1 MSYPLV
7 LTPLFVLVALAFL
20 LTLCAGTRAG
30 TGAGLL
36 GGGRGAALSQPG
48 CAAALQEQYGL
59 PVLFHVLTI
68 LSLATRHADL
78 TFVLLAF
85 VFAALRV
92 LHAAA
97 LVTGRGGTS
106 PAMLHAASTLV
117 LAVAW
122 GVFAVR
128 ILLGF

>member
-1 MSYPLV
+1 MSLPLV
-7 LTPLFVLVALAFL
+7 LTPVFVLVALAFL
-20 LTLCAGTRAG
+20 LMLGANASAGSRAG
-30 TGAGLL
+30 SGTPAVVSPG
-36 GGGRGAALSQPG
+36 G

-59 PVLFHVLTI
+59 PMLFHVLTV

-78 TFVLLAF
+78 IFVLLAF

-92 LHAAA
+92 LHAVA
-97 LVTGRGGTS
+97 LATDRGDTT
-106 PAMLHAASTLV
+106 PAMLHVASALV

-128 ILLGF
+128 ILSGF

>member
-1 MSYPLV
+1 MSLPLV
-7 LTPLFVLVALAFL
+7 LTPLFVLMALAFL
-20 LTLCAGTRAG
+20 LMLCAGAG
-30 TGAGLL
+30 TGARLA
-36 GGGRGAALSQPG
+36 GGGRGAAVSQSG

-59 PVLFHVLTI
+59 PVLFHVLTV

-78 TFVLLAF
+78 IFVLLAF

-92 LHAAA
+92 LHAMA
-97 LVTGRGGTS
+97 LATGRGDTT
-106 PAMLHAASTLV
+106 PAMLHVASALV

-128 ILLGF
+128 ILLGV

>member
-20 LTLCAGTRAG
+20 LMLCAGSRS
-30 TGAGLL
+30 GAVGE
-36 GGGRGAALSQPG
+36 RGAAVSQSG

-59 PVLFHVLTI
+59 PVLFYVLTV

-78 TFVLLAF
+78 IFVLLAF

-92 LHAAA
+92 LHALA
-97 LVTGRGGTS
+97 LATGRGGTS
-106 PAMLHAASTLV
+106 PAMLHAASALV